1 MRVIDAWRA
10 VGRDLAVV
18 GRGGRS
24 QVRRM
29 DLLEDLEA
37 AATRVDRIALVAF
50 LDRLDGLGAAIE
62 AYANPE
68 LVVDHLVLAWPRL
81 RRAA

>member
-1 MRVIDAWRA
+1 
-10 VGRDLAVV
+10 
-18 GRGGRS
+18 
-24 QVRRM
+24 M

-37 AATRVDRIALVAF
+37 AAARVDHTALIAF

-68 LVVDHLVLAWPRL
+68 LVLDHLVLAWPHLGRG
-81 RRAA
+81 RAA

>member
-1 MRVIDAWRA
+1 
-10 VGRDLAVV
+10 
-18 GRGGRS
+18 
-24 QVRRM
+24 M

-37 AATRVDRIALVAF
+37 AAGRVDAPSLVAF
-50 LDRLDGLGAAIE
+50 LDRLDALGAAIE

-68 LVVDHLVLAWPRL
+68 LVMDHLVLAWPRL